1 MAHNLAH
8 SGAVHAAYRLLSS
21 VASRLPLPVSPLR
34 AARVARRG
42 AGERWRAWAR
52 AAGGTGPLVWAHA
65 ASVGEQQ
72 VLEPVLRRLMRA
84 RPGLRIVL
92 SHTSPSV
99 LSTET
104 PPGVCHRDYLPWDR
118 KADVGPAL
126 DAARP
131 AVVLFARS
139 DLWPEF
145 VTALVERRIAAAVAG
160 ARVRPGSARLGGVAR
175 AVFRRMHEGIAWVGA
190 VTAED
195 AERWERLGVPPG
207 QITITGDP
215 RHDRVLERAAD
226 PTVAVTIRAW
236 AGGTPVLIAGGVE
249 PDDDEPLAA
258 ALASLGTGAPRTVV
272 VPHHP
277 DTTRVDRVRQ
287 RLARHGIAVGIWHG
301 PVRGQPAP
309 TEPVLIVAAHGL
321 LADLYLAGDVAYV
334 GGGFRH
340 GRLHAVAE
348 PAAVGL
354 PVVVGPQWRG
364 AADVADMVASGGAL
378 PLTVPVAL
386 TALLADLLRDPADRA
401 RRGLAARATLHHGAS
416 DVTAAATLA
425 LLDAAACA

>member
-1 MAHNLAH
+1 M
-8 SGAVHAAYRLLSS
+8 HAAYRLLSS
-21 VASRLPLPVSPLR
+21 VAYRLPLPALR
-34 AARVARRG
+34 AGRAARRG

-52 AAGGTGPLVWAHA
+52 TAGGSGPLVWAHG
-65 ASVGEQQ
+65 ASIGEQQ

-84 RPGLRIVL
+84 RPGLRMVL

-99 LSTET
+99 LSTEP

-118 KADVGPAL
+118 RPDVGRAL
-126 DAARP
+126 DAAAP

-145 VTALVERRIAAAVAG
+145 VAALAERRIPAAVAG

-175 AVFRRMHEGIAWVGA
+175 AMFRRMHEGMAWVGA
-190 VTAED
+190 VTAGD
-195 AERWERLGVPPG
+195 AERWARLGVPPG
-207 QITITGDP
+207 HIAITGDP
-215 RHDRVLERAAD
+215 RHDRVLERVAD
-226 PTVAVTIRAW
+226 PAAAAAIRAW

-258 ALASLGTGAPRTVV
+258 ALARLGAGAPRTVV
-272 VPHHP
+272 VPHDP
-277 DTTRVDRVRQ
+277 GTTRVDRVRQ
-287 RLARHGIAVGIWHG
+287 RLARHGMGVGIWRG

-309 TEPVLIVAAHGL
+309 TEPVLVVAAHGL

-354 PVVVGPQWRG
+354 PVLVGPRWRG

-378 PLTVPVAL
+378 PLPIPGAL
-386 TALLADLLRDPADRA
+386 TAMLADLLRDPGDRA
-401 RRGLAARATLHHGAS
+401 RRGLAARATLRHGAS
-416 DVTAAATLA
+416 DVTARATLA
-425 LLDAAACA
+425 LVDAARA